1 MTKKRKKLRGRV
13 EKVIKS
19 VHPSEPD
26 KAQIEIEGADD
37 LYKKIRLENV
47 VTDETGKKD
56 ELKTG
61 EQVDVTLDAES
72 EQEEPG
78 FRKEN

>member
-37 LYKKIRLENV
+37 LYKEIRVENV

-56 ELKTG
+56 ELKAG
-61 EQVDVTLDAES
+61 EQVDVTIDADS
-72 EQEEPG
+72 E
-78 FRKEN
+78 